1 MKKTRVKLSLR
12 LIAVVLL
19 ACPLSQAGSTKYV
32 SVFKSPRIGIIDF
45 SGKKVAA
52 FVVIPDQGIRE
63 GREETLASE
72 LRRRG
77 VDCIAGYMV
86 LPGEL
91 VRDRDKAK
99 AFLTKAGINGA
110 VLMRLVGDEERTY
123 SSPGA
128 IWYSQP
134 YYPSF
139 WGYWSYGWSAVY
151 TPGYTWTERV
161 VTLETLI
168 YSIDQDELLWAGRSE
183 TTKPKD
189 IQKFVKDLV
198 DAAGKELRKAG
209 MVKK

>member
-1 MKKTRVKLSLR
+1 MKKIQVRLSLE
-12 LIAVVLL
+12 LIAIVLM
-19 ACPLSQAGSTKYV
+19 AGQFSQAGSTRYV
-32 SVFKSPRIGIIDF
+32 SVFKSPRAGLIDF

-77 VDCIAGYMV
+77 VDCIAGYMI

-91 VRDRDKAK
+91 VKDREKAK
-99 AFLTKAGINGA
+99 EFLRKAGVSGA
-110 VLMRLVGDEERTY
+110 VLMRLVGDEEKTF
-123 SSPGA
+123 STPDA

-139 WGYWSYGWSAVY
+139 WGYWSHGWSAVY

-161 VTLETLI
+161 ITLETVI
-168 YSIDQDELLWAGRSE
+168 YSLDRDELLWAGRSE
-183 TTKPKD
+183 TTRPKD

-209 MVKK
+209 MVNK